1 MNTGLLIKEKRLEKK
16 MSQATLAEKVGVNV
30 ATVSRWETGNIANMK
45 RNHVAKLS
53 EVLNIPIADLMG
65 WSDDKKEEIPEED
78 EMYYEIAKRITGM
91 DIKKQRHLMRYIEM
105 LMEEEDSKE
114 A

>member
-16 MSQATLAEKVGVNV
+16 MSQATLAEKIGVNV

-65 WSDDKKEEIPEED
+65 WNESKEEKPEESKL
-78 EMYYEIAKRITGM
+78 YNEIAEKVFGM
-91 DIKKQRHLMRYIEM
+91 DVKKQKHLMRYIEM
-105 LMEEEDSKE
+105 LMEEDDSKE